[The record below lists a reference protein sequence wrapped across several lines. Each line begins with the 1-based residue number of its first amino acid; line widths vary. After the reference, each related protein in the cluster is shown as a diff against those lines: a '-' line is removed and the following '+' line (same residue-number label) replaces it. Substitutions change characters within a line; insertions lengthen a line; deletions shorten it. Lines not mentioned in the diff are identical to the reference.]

1 MTERQEQAR
10 IYQRIKNVISLV
22 SLGITLISLVVFAL
36 TPASVSLRRG
46 VVAAWTDNP
55 WLVVALYFTAFSII
69 FFLVDLPLHVYSS
82 FIIEHRFGLSNLTL
96 GAWIKENAKRQII
109 SFVFAL
115 ILIELLYAVI
125 RTFPDRWW
133 LIAWALWIVV
143 TIVVGKLWPVF
154 IAPLFYKY
162 ERLPAG
168 LLRDRIFRLVESV
181 GLKIENVYSM
191 NLSKTTRKANA
202 YFCGLGRT
210 RRVVLSDTLFRN
222 FTPDEVTAVVAHEAG
237 HCKRRHIWR
246 CILFNMGASLVSF
259 YLGRLG
265 LEFLSPRLGI
275 KEAADVAGF
284 PLLALIVVLFGVL
297 MMPVTNVFSRALERE
312 ADDFALSTTRAKD
325 AFISCMRKLAIVNL
339 SNPDPHPLIEFFLH
353 SHPSIRKRIERAE
366 SSVFIS

>member
-143 TIVVGKLWPVF
+143 TIVVGKLWPV
-154 IAPLFYKY
+154 
-162 ERLPAG
+162 
-168 LLRDRIFRLVESV
+168 
-181 GLKIENVYSM
+181 
-191 NLSKTTRKANA
+191 
-202 YFCGLGRT
+202 
-210 RRVVLSDTLFRN
+210 
-222 FTPDEVTAVVAHEAG
+222 
-237 HCKRRHIWR
+237 
-246 CILFNMGASLVSF
+246 
-259 YLGRLG
+259 
-265 LEFLSPRLGI
+265 
-275 KEAADVAGF
+275 
-284 PLLALIVVLFGVL
+284 
-297 MMPVTNVFSRALERE
+297 
-312 ADDFALSTTRAKD
+312 
-325 AFISCMRKLAIVNL
+325 
-339 SNPDPHPLIEFFLH
+339 
-353 SHPSIRKRIERAE
+353 
-366 SSVFIS
+366 